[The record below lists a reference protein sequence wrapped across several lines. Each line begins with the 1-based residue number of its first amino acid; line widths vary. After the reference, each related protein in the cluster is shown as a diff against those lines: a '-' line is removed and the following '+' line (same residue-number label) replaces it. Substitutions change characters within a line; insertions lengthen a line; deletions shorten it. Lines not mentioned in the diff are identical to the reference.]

1 MKSLECRVTRQ
12 QIDELELG
20 ERPSERATAHLSLC
34 AGCRDFRAERNELRQ
49 LVGSLESVVAPADFE
64 MRLRARIARE
74 QSPSQEPFFARLIR
88 TPALAA
94 AALFVMVGGTLVWVA
109 QRDIEP
115 STPLATVQQPS
126 PVAKASDSAVT
137 TSAPTDAADDA
148 AEANTSPVEGAQ
160 TVSSGTIRKN
170 RPGSRG
176 HSQDYSVLPG
186 DSVRQGDQAYV
197 NAPSKP
203 VVFALEDERGTKRKI
218 SLPPVSFGS
227 QSLVDNR
234 VPVSYTGNSRIW

>member
-1 MKSLECRVTRQ
+1 MRSLECRFTRQ
-12 QIDELELG
+12 QIDELEVG
-20 ERPSERATAHLSLC
+20 EQPSERATAHLSLC
-34 AGCRDFRAERNELRQ
+34 AACRDFRAERNELRL

-74 QSPSQEPFFARLIR
+74 QSPSREALFARLIR

-109 QRDIEP
+109 QKDIEP
-115 STPLATVQQPS
+115 STQVATVQQPS
-126 PVAKASDSAVT
+126 PIAKASDSDT
-137 TSAPTDAADDA
+137 PPSAATET
-148 AEANTSPVEGAQ
+148 AEAITPSDEGAQ
-160 TVSSGTIRKN
+160 TASSGSPRKN
-170 RPGSRG
+170 RPGSRVR
-176 HSQDYSVLPG
+176 SQDYSLLPA
-186 DSVRQGDQAYV
+186 DAVRQGDNAYV